1 MSDPK
6 LGEIA
11 CPLAAPCPDRA
22 FCPAAGG
29 SLSLAEAL
37 ARYAREVRHAVCD
50 TGRYRCAY
58 FAWGEGPP
66 LVFISGLGDGP
77 RGFVPVIARLAR
89 RFRCLTYRL
98 PAGGSDGARL
108 DRLEHAD
115 LVADLFALLDHAG
128 ARQAYLFGASFG
140 STVALA
146 ALRARPDR
154 LPRAVLQGGFA
165 RRPLAAAERLLAGLA
180 RWWPGTMR
188 ALPLRTAVLRR
199 GHAVP
204 FACCPPEVWP
214 FYVEENGTTPIAAFA
229 RRALLLHRTDL
240 RPLLPE
246 VRQPVL
252 LVCGD
257 RDPLVG
263 KDCEE
268 VLLRGLPSAGRVE
281 LPHCGHF
288 PYLTHPDLLADVVA
302 RFLTPPGERAAGPV
316 PAVCAEDRR
325 GKPGGSLPEGGGP

>member
-6 LGEIA
+6 PCEVA
-11 CPLAAPCPDRA
+11 CPLSAACPDRT
-22 FCPAAGG
+22 FCPSGVG
-29 SLSLAEAL
+29 SLTLAEAL
-37 ARYAREVRHAVCD
+37 GQYEREASHHAFD

-66 LVFISGLGDGP
+66 LVFIPGLGDGP
-77 RGFVPVIARLAR
+77 RAFVPAIARLAR
-89 RFRCLTYRL
+89 RFRCLSYRL
-98 PAGGSDGARL
+98 PAGGGDGALL
-108 DRLEHAD
+108 DRLQHPD

-128 ARQAYLFGASFG
+128 ARQAYLFGSSFG

-146 ALRARPDR
+146 ALWARPER

-165 RRPLAAAERLLAGLA
+165 RRPLAAAERLLAGMA

-188 ALPLRTAVLRR
+188 ALPLRTALLRR
-199 GHAVP
+199 GHAAA

-214 FYVEENGTTPIAAFA
+214 FFLDENGTTPIAAFA

-240 RPLLPE
+240 RPVLPE

-252 LVCGD
+252 LVCGE

-263 KDCEE
+263 RDCEE
-268 VLLRGLPSAGRVE
+268 ALLRGLPSAGRVE
-281 LPHCGHF
+281 VAHCGHF
-288 PYLTHPDLLADVVA
+288 PYLTHPDLLAEVVT
-302 RFLTPPGERAAGPV
+302 RFLTPPGSGQ
-316 PAVCAEDRR
+316 
-325 GKPGGSLPEGGGP
+325 GT